1 AYDKMYTE
9 AQGAAGKIAS
19 SAADTFN
26 QLVAKGEEVEDTVRE
41 RITKSAQGE
50 RMASLV
56 SDFTARAQKLSEEQ
70 GALIG
75 KRLGKAQKALGEA
88 FAPWN
93 VAALGQAVEKLSG
106 QVDSLSKEVKSLKG
120 AKPAVAAKAAA

>member
-1 AYDKMYTE
+1 MSSKTKKTATQDADIARKIWLAGVGAYDKMYTE

-75 KRLGKAQKALGEA
+75 KRLGK
-88 FAPWN
+88 
-93 VAALGQAVEKLSG
+93 
-106 QVDSLSKEVKSLKG
+106 
-120 AKPAVAAKAAA
+120 